1 MTAGENGAMTPI
13 AKAAEKIAAQ
23 AQIVPS
29 IPAGSQRIAWSIRDL
44 PELLLSVGSVRPLL
58 VIDTAAVQASG
69 VRPELDELLS
79 PAEVRLFD
87 AFTPNPR
94 CEEVAEAI
102 LAAAGHNADAVI
114 AIGGGS
120 CLDVAKV
127 AAIGARAPEHAHAIA
142 RGEAPPPQDTLPI
155 IAAPTTA
162 GTGSEATHFAAVYI
176 GERKVSIGDPRMRP
190 GSIIL
195 DVALHLS
202 MPAIL
207 AAQTGCDALGQALES
222 IWAVG
227 STSASIQ
234 SATAAADRIIPSL
247 APSVTTGE
255 INARRE
261 MMVGAHLAGRAIDV
275 SKTTAAH
282 ALSYQLTQRFGIA
295 HGHAVALTLGHIG
308 AWNAGVSVD
317 DCIDHRGPADVR
329 DRVSLAASLLGVSPE
344 GMPGAVRALLSK
356 IGLPATLKEAGVD
369 SGAIADMVSRVD
381 PVRLSNNPRQ
391 FTSEE
396 LEALLH
402 RAYDGD

>member
-1 MTAGENGAMTPI
+1 MTPI
-13 AKAAEKIAAQ
+13 ANPIRVAEAPA
-23 AQIVPS
+23 PS
-29 IPAGSQRIAWSIRDL
+29 AIGIPSGSQRIAWSIRDL

-58 VIDTAAVQASG
+58 VIDTGAVQASG
-69 VRPELDELLS
+69 LRPELDELLS

-102 LAAAGHNADAVI
+102 LAAADHDADAVV

-127 AAIGARAPEHAHAIA
+127 AAMGARAPEHAHAIA
-142 RGEAPPPQDTLPI
+142 RGEAKPPQDTLPI

-190 GSIIL
+190 GSVIL

-202 MPAIL
+202 MPAML

-227 STSASIQ
+227 STPASIQ
-234 SATAAADRIIPSL
+234 SATAAAERIVPSL

-255 INARRE
+255 IDARRE
-261 MMVGAHLAGRAIDV
+261 MMVGAHLAGRAIDI

-308 AWNAGVSVD
+308 AWNAGAFGD
-317 DCIDHRGPADVR
+317 DCIDPRGPADVR

-356 IGLPATLKEAGVD
+356 IGLPTTLKEAGVD
-369 SGAIADMVSRVD
+369 AGAIADMASRVD
-381 PVRLSNNPRQ
+381 PVRLSNNPRR
-391 FTSEE
+391 FTGEE

-402 RAYDGD
+402 RAYNGD